1 MKIIF
6 YIFTIFPL
14 KMAFFMWDALFKVLP
29 LNILRL
35 MPPFRVTKT
44 NLSIAF
50 PGLTRHELDLLAKES
65 YKETLKS
72 FYETL
77 FTWSRSSKKIIH
89 QTKKINNRFLFNSP
103 EQKSGLIIFALH
115 NRSIDFMLRWISS
128 QRSHTSL
135 YKKIKSKSINRFVK
149 KFREEGN
156 CKMVETGIGGVKTIL
171 NSLDNNQMTCMA
183 SDQVPA
189 RGLGVYAT
197 FFDHEC
203 YSFALAP
210 NLARKSKKP
219 ILLSYLSYDRQIG
232 HVMNFKKPSND
243 IYLESGVQVMN
254 NEMELVIKQSPAE
267 YSWEYKKFRRLRSKP
282 KDLYKD

>member
-14 KMAFFMWDALFKVLP
+14 KFAFLILDSAFKVLP
-29 LNILRL
+29 SYLLSFL
-35 MPPFRVTKT
+35 PQFKVTKK

-50 PGLTRHELDLLAKES
+50 FDLNENELNMLSKES

-77 FTWSRSSKKIIH
+77 YTWSRSSKKILH
-89 QTKKINNRFLFNSP
+89 ETKKINNRFLFNNSGT
-103 EQKSGLIIFALH
+103 QSGLIIFAPH
-115 NRSIDFMLRWISS
+115 NRSIDFLLRWISTH
-128 QRSHTSL
+128 RSNTSL
-135 YKKIKSKSINRFVK
+135 YKKIKLEPIDKFVK

-171 NSLDNNQMTCMA
+171 NSLKDRQLTCMA

-189 RGLGVYAT
+189 RGLGVYAK

-210 NLARKSKKP
+210 NLAQKSKKP
-219 ILLSYLSYDRQIG
+219 ILLSYLSYEKNIG
-232 HVMNFKKPSND
+232 HVMNFKKPSKS
-243 IYLESGVQVMN
+243 IYSESGVQVMN
-254 NEMELVIKQSPAE
+254 DEMEAVIRQSPAE
-267 YSWEYKKFRRLRSKP
+267 YSWEYKKFRRLFSAP
-282 KDLYKD
+282 HDVYKD

>member
-14 KMAFFMWDALFKVLP
+14 KMAFFIWDVIFKILP
-29 LNILRL
+29 IYILRL
-35 MPPFRVTKT
+35 LPPFRVTKK

-50 PGLTRHELDLLAKES
+50 SDLDDHELDLLAKES

-77 FTWSRSSKKIIH
+77 YTWSRSNKKIIY
-89 QTKKINNRFLFNSP
+89 QTKKINNRFLFGAP
-103 EQKSGLIIFALH
+103 QQKNGLIIFALH

-135 YKKIKSKSINRFVK
+135 YKKIKLKPINSFVK
-149 KFREEGN
+149 KFREEGG
-156 CKMVETGIGGVKTIL
+156 CKMVETGIGGVKSVI
-171 NSLDNNQMTCMA
+171 NSLENDQMTCMA

-189 RGLGVYAT
+189 NGLGTYST
-197 FFDHEC
+197 FFGHEC

-210 NLARKSKKP
+210 KLARKSKKQ
-219 ILLSYLSYDRQIG
+219 ILMSYLSYEKDIG
-232 HVMNFKKPSND
+232 HVINFVDPNKE
-243 IYLESGVQVMN
+243 IYNENGVDVMN
-254 NEMELVIKQSPAE
+254 LEMENQIKKSPAE
-267 YSWEYKKFRRLRSKP
+267 YSWEYKKFRKLSKEP
-282 KDLYKD
+282 KDIYKT

>member
-14 KMAFFMWDALFKVLP
+14 KLAFFMWDALFKVLP

-35 MPPFRVTKT
+35 MPPFRVTKI

-50 PGLTRHELDLLAKES
+50 PSLTRHELDLLAKES

-89 QTKKINNRFLFNSP
+89 ETKKINNRFLFNSP

-135 YKKIKSKSINRFVK
+135 YKKIKLKPIDNFVK
-149 KFREEGN
+149 ALRQEGN

-171 NSLDNNQMTCMA
+171 KSLENNQMTCMA

-189 RGLGVYAT
+189 RGLGVYVK
-197 FFDHEC
+197 FFNHEC

-219 ILLSYLSYDRQIG
+219 IVLAYLSYDRNLG
-232 HVMNFKKPSND
+232 HVMNFKKPSKE
-243 IYLESGVQVMN
+243 IYSESGVQVMN
-254 NEMELVIKQSPAE
+254 DEMESVIRQSPAE
-267 YSWEYKKFRRLRSKP
+267 YSWEYKKFRRLLSVP
-282 KDLYKD
+282 QDIYKD